1 MNRTVFII
9 DGFNLYHSLREAA
22 KLSGDRGTKWLNVRT
37 LCESYLQLAGGNA
50 TLKNVYY
57 FSALARHLEA
67 TDPGVTRRHRSLLDC
82 LRSTGVRIEL
92 SRFKPKTIRCE
103 HCGHTITRHE
113 EKETDVAIA
122 ARLLES
128 FHLDECDTVI
138 IVSGDS
144 DLAPAV
150 RTAQKLYPEKT
161 IGFAFPYRRK
171 SNELVQLTPLSFK
184 INRKQYLKHQ
194 FPPTVEI
201 SGRTIHKPLDW

>member
-1 MNRTVFII
+1 MNRTEFII

-22 KLSGDRGTKWLNVRT
+22 RLSGGRGTKWLNARG
-37 LCESYLQLAGGNA
+37 LCESYLQLVGSNA
-50 TLKNVYY
+50 SIEAVYY
-57 FSALARHLEA
+57 FSALATHLEA
-67 TDPGVTRRHRSLLDC
+67 TDPGITRRHRSLLDC
-82 LRSTGVRIEL
+82 LRSTGVQIEL

-128 FHLDECDTVI
+128 FHSDECDTVI

-150 RTAQKLYPEKT
+150 RTAQKLFPEKT

-171 SNELVQLTPLSFK
+171 SNELAQLAPLSFK

-194 FPPTVEI
+194 FPETVEI
-201 SGRTIHKPLDW
+201 PGTTIQKPLDW